1 MPLGDSSVICNSYP
15 VFVTLL
21 AHVFLREPFGGIF
34 MFIATL
40 VTFLGV
46 TMIIRPPLLTGESF
60 DTELMV
66 HFLTQFFLA
75 IFINF
80 FEKQI

>member
-1 MPLGDSSVICNSYP
+1 
-15 VFVTLL
+15 
-21 AHVFLREPFGGIF
+21 

-66 HFLTQFFLA
+66 NFLTFCLHFSYFFRNRFKLW
-75 IFINF
+75 
-80 FEKQI
+80 K